1 MNPLDP
7 ISGARPDPA
16 ELAKAA
22 ATCFAGPHGR
32 RLLQYLRAITV
43 ERALG
48 PGADDTHLRHLE
60 GQRQLVHHLSTL
72 IERGRT
78 GPLAR
83 DISHD
88 TSIDDQQRKRP

>member
-1 MNPLDP
+1 MNPHDP
-7 ISGARPDPA
+7 VAGDRPDPV

-22 ATCFAGPHGR
+22 ASCFAGPHGR

-48 PGADDTHLRHLE
+48 PGVDDTHLRHLE

-72 IERGRT
+72 IERGKT
-78 GPLAR
+78 GPLA
-83 DISHD
+83 HD
-88 TSIDDQQRKRP
+88 TPIDDQQRKRP

>member
-7 ISGARPDPA
+7 VSGARPDPA

-32 RLLQYLRAITV
+32 RLLQYLRTITI

-48 PGADDTHLRHLE
+48 PGVDDTHLRHLE
-60 GQRQLVHHLSTL
+60 GQRQLVQHLSTL

-78 GPLAR
+78 GPLA
-83 DISHD
+83 H
-88 TSIDDQQRKRP
+88 TTTIDDQQRKRP

>member
-7 ISGARPDPA
+7 VSDARPDPA
-16 ELAKAA
+16 DLAKAA

-32 RLLQYLRAITV
+32 RLMQYLRSITV

-72 IERGRT
+72 IDRGRT
-78 GPLAR
+78 GPLTR
-83 DISHD
+83 R
-88 TSIDDQQRKRP
+88 TSIDEQQRKRP